1 MGCQG
6 QLMSDLPPP
15 TPPSMEDRV
24 LKFIEANNKAI
35 WIAIA
40 LLALV
45 VVLFKKV

>member
-1 MGCQG
+1 
-6 QLMSDLPPP
+6 MSDLPPP
-15 TPPSMEDRV
+15 QPPSMEDRA

-35 WIAIA
+35 WVAIA

>member
-1 MGCQG
+1 
-6 QLMSDLPPP
+6 
-15 TPPSMEDRV
+15 MEDRV
-24 LKFIEANNKAI
+24 LKFIEASNKAI